1 MSNTPLFATDPGLN
15 QSVRK
20 YFLAVAITFFLFSWI
35 PLAAQSVTGVWKGK
49 INNTRVEV
57 KLVKS
62 GDSLVGTAYYF
73 SSRNAYKR
81 YSVKG
86 YFDSR
91 TNEVIW
97 WDDVLIE
104 EKEGRSILKS
114 NSHDPLLNVADFNC
128 PGETEMR
135 LDGNSNRR
143 DDKDSDQLPLH
154 LQKGQGS
161 QFADDWDWVIEN
173 YTLGANHPDIIDS
186 VNLLQG
192 RPYYPEEVPV
202 NTTPITAPVAK
213 PATIPEIKPV
223 PEIEKTP
230 LPSPVL
236 VEEKFKARKNILQTV
251 IPVTAATIELRFY
264 DNAQVDGDSIALF
277 LNDKLIFKNIRLTD
291 KAYTIQIKASDL
303 GDDNELVMVAENLG
317 SIPPNTSFM
326 VAIVGDKRYEA
337 RLYAN
342 EKSSALIRLVKS
354 SGK

>member
-1 MSNTPLFATDPGLN
+1 MPNTLSLTRA
-15 QSVRK
+15 VRLRLLCLLSSS
-20 YFLAVAITFFLFSWI
+20 FLTVFS
-35 PLAAQSVTGVWKGK
+35 LSAQSVTGVWKGK
-49 INNTRVEV
+49 INNTRVEL

-73 SSRNAYKR
+73 SSKNAFKR

-86 YFDSR
+86 YFDPQ

-97 WDDVLIE
+97 WDEALIE
-104 EKEGRSILKS
+104 EREGRSLLK
-114 NSHDPLLNVADFNC
+114 NNAHDPLLHVADFNC

-135 LDGNSNRR
+135 LDGNSNQR
-143 DDKDSDQLPLH
+143 DDKDSDLMPLH
-154 LQKGQGS
+154 LQKEHGS
-161 QFADDWDWVIEN
+161 QFNDDWDWVIEN

-186 VNLLQG
+186 INRLQG
-192 RPYYPEEVPV
+192 RPYFPEELAV
-202 NTTPITAPVAK
+202 NTKPITAPGTK
-213 PATIPEIKPV
+213 PAPVPEPKPEIKPV
-223 PEIEKTP
+223 PEAEKTP
-230 LPSPVL
+230 LTVPAL
-236 VEEKFKARKNILQTV
+236 AEEKFRSRRNILQTV

-291 KAYTIQIKASDL
+291 KAYTIQLNASEL
-303 GDDNELVMVAENLG
+303 QDDNELVMVAENLG

-342 EKSSALIRLVKS
+342 EKSSALIRLVKPS
-354 SGK
+354 QK